1 MSFVRL
7 ATIVLVQND
16 GDFVDLNQL
25 YCVSTFTQVKNMRAN
40 YVKIYIFGSNCIKE
54 GYSTLIMGGYL
65 CNVGLRKIIPLQILF
80 NCYEEINN
88 QIYSYRF
95 KLLSYM

>member
-25 YCVSTFTQVKNMRAN
+25 YCVSRFIQVKNIRAN

-54 GYSTLIMGGYL
+54 GYSALIMGGYL
-65 CNVGLRKIIPLQILF
+65 LNVGLRKNILPYILF
-80 NCYEEINN
+80 DCYE
-88 QIYSYRF
+88 
-95 KLLSYM
+95 